1 MSTDRQ
7 LFYQYVAQTS
17 PLPMGL
23 MIDKAE
29 GVYLYDTSGKAYLDL
44 ISGIAVSNLGHQHPL
59 VLGAIR
65 EQLDKH
71 MHVMVYGEFIQSPQ
85 VKLATLLA
93 SLLPRELDNIYF
105 TNSGTEAVEGALKLA
120 KRYTGRSHFISFRNA
135 YHGSSQ
141 GALSVCGNEMLKNAF
156 RPLLPGGLISDFND
170 FSVLNSID
178 SNCAGVIVEAIQAEA
193 GIVLPES
200 GFLEALQRKCN
211 EVGALLIL
219 DEIQTGMGRT
229 GKLFAMEHTGIIP
242 DILLLGKSF
251 GGGLPLAAFISNR
264 QIMESLTHDPVLG
277 HISTFGG
284 HPLSCAAAFAALSE
298 ISKPELNEKVN
309 KQGDLFKSLLK
320 HPDIRSV
327 RGLGLFLALEF
338 ESEMINQAV
347 IKKCLEKGI
356 ITDWFLFAPNC
367 LRIAPPLIIT
377 DDQIKFACASLV
389 EAINTL

>member
-23 MIDKAE
+23 MVDKAE

-93 SLLPRELDNIYF
+93 SVLPRELDNIYF

-156 RPLLPGGLISDFND
+156 RPLLPGGIISDFND

-178 SNCAGVIVEAIQAEA
+178 ANCAGVIVEAIQAEA
-193 GIVLPES
+193 GIILPEN
-200 GFLEALQRKCN
+200 GFLEALQRKCK

-229 GKLFAMEHTGIIP
+229 GKLFAMEHTGIVP

-251 GGGLPLAAFISNR
+251 GGGMPLAAFIANK

-284 HPLSCAAAFAALSE
+284 HPLSCAAAFAALTE
-298 ISKPELNEKVN
+298 ISKTELLDKV
-309 KQGDLFKSLLK
+309 KRQGELFKSLLK

-338 ESEMINQAV
+338 ENEMINQAV

-377 DDQIKFACASLV
+377 DEQIKFACASLV

>member
-59 VLGAIR
+59 VIGAIR

-93 SLLPRELDNIYF
+93 SVLPRELDNIYF

-156 RPLLPGGLISDFND
+156 RPLLPGGIISDFND

-193 GIVLPES
+193 GIILPEN
-200 GFLEALQRKCN
+200 GFLEALQRKCK

-229 GKLFAMEHTGIIP
+229 GKLFAMEHTGIVP

-251 GGGLPLAAFISNR
+251 GGGLPLAAFIANK

-284 HPLSCAAAFAALSE
+284 HPLSCAAAFAALTE
-298 ISKPELNEKVN
+298 ISKTELLDKVRR
-309 KQGDLFKSLLK
+309 QGELFKSLLK

-338 ESEMINQAV
+338 ENEMINQAV

-377 DDQIKFACASLV
+377 DEQIKFACASLV

>member
-284 HPLSCAAAFAALSE
+284 HPLSCAAAYAALSE

>member
-65 EQLDKH
+65 EQLEKH

-284 HPLSCAAAFAALSE
+284 HPLSCAAAYAALSE